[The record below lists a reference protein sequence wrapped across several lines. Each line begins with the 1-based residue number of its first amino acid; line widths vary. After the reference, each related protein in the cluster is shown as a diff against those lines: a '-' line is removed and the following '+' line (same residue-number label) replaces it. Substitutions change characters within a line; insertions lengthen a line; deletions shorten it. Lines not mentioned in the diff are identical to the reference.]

1 MYQPFFGSY
10 LPASKWGRERLTVCP
25 RNPRLEVRF
34 SGLYFTKFRQTHDLA
49 YLLHLGSVAG
59 KVAESGSPTTF
70 DSSPFLDT

>member
-1 MYQPFFGSY
+1 M
-10 LPASKWGRERLTVCP
+10 ASGGELVATTRPKE
-25 RNPRLEVRF
+25 EVRF
-34 SGLYFTKFRQTHDLA
+34 SGVYFTKFRQTHDLA